1 MTALAALAGVLVFGG
16 LAFAVLSLRPV
27 PVTERNRIRLPRLD
41 SRARHRVVAAVA
53 AFLAA
58 LVLTR
63 WPVAAIAAAGAGW
76 VAAGIRSRRARQIE
90 DRRTEAIALWA
101 EMLRDA
107 IGTARGVEGVLVA
120 TAATAPL
127 PIRDDVQR
135 MARRLEREPLDSA
148 LDGLAADLDHPLGDL
163 VVTALRLTSTAGG
176 RQVRDVLN
184 NLAAAAYAEAESKRR
199 IDVARERPRAAMRYT
214 AIIIATFV
222 ALLVAFSR
230 RYLEPYETAAGQLV
244 LAVVAAYWAAGFW
257 WMHRMGRAAPVERFL
272 AAPVAEVTP

>member
-1 MTALAALAGVLVFGG
+1 MTPLAALAGFLTIGG
-16 LAFAVLSLRPV
+16 LAFAALSLRPV
-27 PVTERNRIRLPRLD
+27 PVAERVRPHLPVVDERTRR
-41 SRARHRVVAAVA
+41 RAVLAVA
-53 AFLAA
+53 AFLIA

-63 WPVAAIAAAGAGW
+63 WPVAALAAGTAGW
-76 VAAGIRSRRARQIE
+76 ATGGMRSKRSRQLA
-90 DRRTEAIALWA
+90 DRRTEALALWA

-107 IGTARGVEGVLVA
+107 IGTSRGVEGVLVA

-148 LDGLAADLDHPLGDL
+148 LDGLATDLDNPLGDL
-163 VVTALRLTSTAGG
+163 IVTALRLTSTAGG

-214 AIIIATFV
+214 AIIVATFV
-222 ALLVAFSR
+222 GLLAVFSR
-230 RYLEPYETAAGQLV
+230 HYLEPYETALGQVV
-244 LAVVAAYWAAGFW
+244 LAVVALYWAAGFW
-257 WMHRMGRAAPVERFL
+257 WMHRMGRVTPTERFL
-272 AAPVAEVTP
+272 ASTGAPR

>member
-1 MTALAALAGVLVFGG
+1 MIALAALAGFLAFGG
-16 LAFAVLSLRPV
+16 LAVAVSSVRAV
-27 PVTERNRIRLPRLD
+27 PVAEREPIRLPQVD
-41 SRARHRVVAAVA
+41 ARARRRAAVAVA

-58 LVLTR
+58 LFLTR
-63 WPVAAIAAAGAGW
+63 WPIAAVGAAGAGW
-76 VAAGIRSRRARQIE
+76 VVAGMQSKRARQQA
-90 DRRTEAIALWA
+90 DRRTEALALWA

-214 AIIIATFV
+214 AIIIAAFV
-222 ALLVAFSR
+222 GLLVVFSR
-230 RYLEPYETAAGQLV
+230 RYLEPYESALGQVV
-244 LAVVAAYWAAGFW
+244 LGVVAFYWAAGFW
-257 WMHRMGRAAPVERFL
+257 WMHRMGRTTPVARFL
-272 AAPVAEVTP
+272 ATPAPEGRQ